1 MKTYGRY
8 IIKKILIAI
17 LVIFVISIF
26 VFLLMHL
33 IPGDPVKLM
42 MGGESDPAAVEAY
55 REKLHLNDPILS
67 LIHI

>member
-33 IPGDPVKLM
+33 IPGDPVKPV
-42 MGGESDPAAVEAY
+42 SY
-55 REKLHLNDPILS
+55 THLVCMIVH
-67 LIHI
+67 LIMRWKCVGFRLLF